1 MDAFITWLTNA
12 NAWLNNIVW
21 GVPAMVLILGTGL
34 LLTIGTRFAQFG
46 HFGHA
51 MKNTIGQIGKKHTL
65 TDKGAV
71 TPFQAVC
78 TALAATVG
86 TGNIAGVAGA
96 IALGG
101 PGAIFWMWVAALV
114 GMITKYSEVVL
125 SIKYRERNEKGE
137 WVGGPMYYIKNGLGK
152 NWKWLAGIFCVL
164 AILASFGIGNIA
176 QINSIAS
183 AVTSA
188 VLVFDAN
195 ANVQTVCIIAGVVIL
210 LFVALISIGGVK
222 RIGKVTEA
230 LVPVMSAIYILACLV
245 VIGSN
250 ITHIGSVF
258 AMIFEGAFKPSA
270 VVGGGVGI
278 TMAVAMRRGVSRGI
292 FSNEAGLGSA
302 PIAHAAADTDS
313 PVKQGLYGIFE
324 VFADTLVICT
334 LTAVTILIS
343 GVDISYG
350 TKAGADLSIAAFTST
365 FSGPV
370 SSVIIAV
377 ALTLFATTTI
387 LSWNLYGSRC
397 CEYLFGS
404 TKASLVYKILFLPI
418 IICGATMDLQ
428 LAWDIS
434 DTLNGMMAIPNL
446 VAVLLLCPVVF
457 KLTREYFDKQKLNA
471 QL

>member
-1 MDAFITWLTNA
+1 MEAFITWLSQA
-12 NAWLNNIVW
+12 NSTLNNIVW

-34 LLTIGTRFAQFG
+34 LLTIGTRFTQFR
-46 HFGHA
+46 HFGYA
-51 MKNTIGQIGKKHTL
+51 MKHTIGQIGQKHVT

-101 PGAIFWMWVAALV
+101 PGAVFWMWIAALV

-125 SIKYRERNEKGE
+125 SIKYRERNKNGE
-137 WVGGPMYYIKNGLGK
+137 WVGGPMYYIKSGLGRR
-152 NWKWLAGIFCVL
+152 WKWLAGIFCVL

-176 QINSIAS
+176 QINSIAG

-188 VLVFDAN
+188 VLVFNADAS
-195 ANVQTVCIIAGVVIL
+195 VRTVCLVTGMIVLV
-210 LFVALISIGGVK
+210 FVALVSIGGVK
-222 RIGKVTEA
+222 RVGRVTEA
-230 LVPVMSAIYILACLV
+230 LVPIMSIIYIVACLV
-245 VIGSN
+245 VLAFNISRIG
-250 ITHIGSVF
+250 TVF

-270 VVGGGVGI
+270 VVGGGLGI
-278 TMAVAMRRGVSRGI
+278 TIATAMKRGVSRGI

-313 PVKQGLYGIFE
+313 PVKQGLFGIFE

-334 LTAVTILIS
+334 LTALTILIS
-343 GVDISYG
+343 GIDITYG
-350 TKAGADLSIAAFTST
+350 QKAGADLSIAAFST
-365 FSGPV
+365 VFSG
-370 SSVIIAV
+370 SAASVIIAV

-397 CEYLFGS
+397 CEYLFG
-404 TKASLVYKILFLPI
+404 TPKASLVYKVLFLPVI
-418 IICGATMDLQ
+418 LAGATMDLQ

-434 DTLNGMMAIPNL
+434 DTLNGLMAIPNL
-446 VAVLLLCPVVF
+446 IAVLLLSPVVC
-457 KLTREYFDKQKLNA
+457 KLTKEYFDREKKLSR
-471 QL
+471 